1 MNSMGRLLPI
11 VLATVISCVAFC
23 MPAVADEEGRVPLA
37 RIQFDSVGLDN
48 SGPVHVEVTQSAQ
61 GVTEM
66 NVSAFGS
73 VHNLPLDQLATI
85 KGLIF
90 NTVGVTYSQGYAIV
104 GGRSVYIL
112 LCQGFSSGVSVLA
125 IVTVKE
131 KGPSRIK
138 KVTSSTR

>member
-1 MNSMGRLLPI
+1 MNSMGRPLSL
-11 VLATVISCVAFC
+11 VLAIIISCVAFS
-23 MPAVADEEGRVPLA
+23 MPAVADEEGRMPLS
-37 RIQFDSVGLDN
+37 RIQFDSAGLDN

-73 VHNLPLDQLATI
+73 LHKLPSDQLSTV

-90 NTVGVTYSQGYAIV
+90 NTVGVTYSRGYAIV

-112 LCQGFSSGVSVLA
+112 LCQGFSSGASVLA

-131 KGPSRIK
+131 KGASRIK
-138 KVTSSTR
+138 RVTSSAQ